1 MSKLKKQLEEEEDDF
16 FEINFEDFFE
26 DDDMKKDSKEKLK
39 NDDWFDENLLNDRAS
54 CLSIEEFYSQL
65 IDKSNKKGLHSNF
78 FHSLLFIKEKK
89 LYSFFDEEKI
99 MKVFYS
105 NTEESVMFFNR
116 MLENITELSEK
127 FSNELI
133 ACINMVLKIQD
144 DDNKRMIDFKAKL
157 YLNMLSRFIRNKK
170 EEISILEKINTN
182 EKEMTEFLNKHIN
195 DKINFSYLTK
205 DYTTVKSHIYNNY
218 HQLSASCMLNQDGTL
233 SKHMID
239 QRALNIGKS
248 IAHGKTFQNYLLKK
262 LDFELPTKGSALPYG
277 ICVTLS
283 FVEIADIFLLKKL
296 ENLLEKKNIYKTA
309 KEEWFIKKNPELV
322 ELLKD
327 MDIKIAKEEQRYLN
341 SMVNTDTKKK
351 VNNRL

>member
-1 MSKLKKQLEEEEDDF
+1 MSKLKKQLEEEE
-16 FEINFEDFFE
+16 
-26 DDDMKKDSKEKLK
+26 DDMKKDSKEKLK

-157 YLNMLSRFIRNKK
+157 YLNMLSRFILNKK
-170 EEISILEKINTN
+170 EEMYILEKINTN
-182 EKEMTEFLNKHIN
+182 EKEMTEFLKKHIN
-195 DKINFSYLTK
+195 DKINK
-205 DYTTVKSHIYNNY
+205 DYTTVKSHIYQNY

-233 SKHMID
+233 SKHMMD

-262 LDFELPTKGSALPYG
+262 LDFELSTKGSALPYG

-296 ENLLEKKNIYKTA
+296 ENLLEKKNIYKTT
-309 KEEWFIKKNPELV
+309 KEEWFIKKHPELV

-327 MDIKIAKEEQRYLN
+327 MDMKIIKEEQKYLN
-341 SMVNTDTKKK
+341 SVVETTPKKK
-351 VNNRL
+351 MNNRL